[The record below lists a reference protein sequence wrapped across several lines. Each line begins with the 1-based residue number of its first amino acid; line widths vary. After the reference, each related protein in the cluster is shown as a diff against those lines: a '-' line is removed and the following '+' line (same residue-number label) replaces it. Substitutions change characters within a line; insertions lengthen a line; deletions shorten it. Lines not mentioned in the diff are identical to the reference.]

1 MYKKMIDA
9 NKAVICAVLCCSLI
23 MLGIVSAPAQ
33 TVPGNANNSSQQLDA
48 KAQEIKDQ
56 ITKIGARGD
65 ITIIGNNRRE
75 FYGSILKIEDESVS
89 INEIDQKVIVE
100 IKYRDIKKVR
110 KDYGSSK
117 NRFGNRIRPRK
128 HIIGLIIGAAAI
140 LIPVILIASA
150 KD

>member
-1 MYKKMIDA
+1 MDKKMIGTS
-9 NKAVICAVLCCSLI
+9 KAVVCVVLYCSMI
-23 MLGIVSAPAQ
+23 MLGIVSSPAQ
-33 TVPGNANNSSQQLDA
+33 TSPNKADDSSPQIDA

-56 ITKIGARGD
+56 ITKIGLRGD

-89 INEIDQKVIVE
+89 IDEIDQKVIVE

-110 KDYGSSK
+110 KDYGSAK

-128 HIIGLIIGAAAI
+128 RLIGII
-140 LIPVILIASA
+140 IASA
-150 KD
+150 ALLIPIIILANAKD

>member
-1 MYKKMIDA
+1 MYKKMTDLI
-9 NKAVICAVLCCSLI
+9 KAIICAVLCSFLI
-23 MLGIVSAPAQ
+23 MLGIVSSTAQ
-33 TVPGNANNSSQQLDA
+33 TSPNSASNSSQQLDA
-48 KAQEIKDQ
+48 KIQEIKDQ
-56 ITKIGARGD
+56 VTKIGVGGD

-75 FYGSILKIEDESVS
+75 FYGSILKIEDETVS

-110 KDYGSSK
+110 KDYGTAK

-128 HIIGLIIGAAAI
+128 QIIALVIVGALLVFPIILLAN
-140 LIPVILIASA
+140 S

>member
-1 MYKKMIDA
+1 
-9 NKAVICAVLCCSLI
+9 

-33 TVPGNANNSSQQLDA
+33 TVPGNANNSSQQLGA

-56 ITKIGARGD
+56 ITKIGAGGD

-100 IKYRDIKKVR
+100 IKY
-110 KDYGSSK
+110 
-117 NRFGNRIRPRK
+117 
-128 HIIGLIIGAAAI
+128 
-140 LIPVILIASA
+140 
-150 KD
+150 